1 MYFHIDESGNTGNNL
16 FDPNQPQLSYGV
28 LSCKTNVD
36 VLGKP
41 YHTRMLKEL
50 GVTELHANEL
60 GVRKLTEISELLYRL
75 QLKMKFDFDYFFIVK
90 PDFALVCFFEAV
102 FDQGLN
108 EAVKW
113 DAYWTPLRY
122 PMILNLS
129 ILFDEA
135 LLKESWRLCNH
146 KRINTQEQSIIKLLS
161 TLLDRL
167 LKSALDDRSKELIGD
182 ALRYGIA
189 HPLKLDF
196 GVADEKMLSPNTIG
210 FQFVV
215 SCMGRRLKRNS
226 KRRKK
231 KREAA
236 NITVDEQTQF
246 NQAQIETHK
255 VALLIAKGMK
265 GAEKELKNQY
275 LSHPIFHDLQQ
286 SDIQHTFT
294 PRQEITIKRSNKSIG
309 LQIVDIYLWITNK
322 LIKGDALSSELKSV
336 ASLFLPKS
344 YTDGISIEGL
354 MERFHKLEQKL
365 PPESSLSP
373 EQKKLNYELIDTHR
387 KKVASLD
394 I

>member
-16 FDPNQPQLSYGV
+16 FDQNQPQLSYGV

-36 VLGKP
+36 VLGLP
-41 YHTRMLKEL
+41 YHTKMLKEL
-50 GVTELHANEL
+50 GVTELHANDL
-60 GVRKLTEISELLYRL
+60 GVRRLTQISELLYRL
-75 QLKMKFDFDYFFIVK
+75 QIKMKFDFDYFFIVK

-113 DAYWTPLRY
+113 DTYWTPLRY
-122 PMILNLS
+122 PMIFNLS

-146 KRINTQEQSIIKLLS
+146 RRINTQEQSIIKLLS

-182 ALRYGIA
+182 ALRFGIA

-215 SCMGRRLKRNS
+215 SCMGRRLRRFS
-226 KRRKK
+226 KHKK
-231 KREAA
+231 KKKEAA

-246 NQAQIETHK
+246 NQAQIETHQM
-255 VALLIAKGMK
+255 ALLIGDGIK
-265 GAEKELKNQY
+265 GAEKEMKNKY
-275 LSHPIFHDLQQ
+275 LSHPIFHDLKQ
-286 SDIQHTFT
+286 SDLQHTFT
-294 PRQEITIKRSNKSIG
+294 PRQEISIKRSSESIG
-309 LQIVDIYLWITNK
+309 LQIVDIYLWIINK
-322 LIKGDALSSELKSV
+322 LIKGNTLSSELKSV

-344 YTDGISIEGL
+344 YTDGISTEGL
-354 MERFHKLEQKL
+354 MERFQRFEQKL
-365 PPESSLSP
+365 PTESSLSE
-373 EQKKLNYELIDTHR
+373 EQKKLNYELIDKHR
-387 KKVASLD
+387 KKVASLG